1 MGSAERG
8 PLPPP
13 RTISKPA
20 TFEIQSEELTH
31 WRVLWQFWSRGG
43 SPRVSPHSF
52 PPTLEFPEY
61 VVAKGWMLSVD
72 RPVGSIPLGFGAIRP
87 AWVDFA
93 SGSSRRFDSTWGSP
107 RFVPQGSISLVIRP
121 VGFDFT
127 GFWMRFVPHGSIS
140 LVSRPVGSI
149 SLGFGRGSSRRFD
162 FAVESTRRVR
172 SRCPQFANRPVG
184 FDFARVRQAKLFK
197 AFTTI
202 IKPTF
207 SGGVRGRVVR
217 CPCLKACFVLVWH
230 VCPPGV
236 SSHPLQS

>member
-1 MGSAERG
+1 MIVKFRCGVLTIGQDTSATSWRVGGLGGEG
-8 PLPPP
+8 
-13 RTISKPA
+13 TTTISENNIIISKPA

-31 WRVLWQFWSRGG
+31 SRVLWPFWSRGG

-127 GFWMRFVPHGSIS
+127 GFWM
-140 LVSRPVGSI
+140 
-149 SLGFGRGSSRRFD
+149 
-162 FAVESTRRVR
+162 
-172 SRCPQFANRPVG
+172 
-184 FDFARVRQAKLFK
+184 
-197 AFTTI
+197 
-202 IKPTF
+202 
-207 SGGVRGRVVR
+207 
-217 CPCLKACFVLVWH
+217 
-230 VCPPGV
+230 
-236 SSHPLQS
+236 

>member
-1 MGSAERG
+1 M
-8 PLPPP
+8 
-13 RTISKPA
+13 
-20 TFEIQSEELTH
+20 
-31 WRVLWQFWSRGG
+31 
-43 SPRVSPHSF
+43 
-52 PPTLEFPEY
+52 
-61 VVAKGWMLSVD
+61 
-72 RPVGSIPLGFGAIRP
+72 
-87 AWVDFA
+87 
-93 SGSSRRFDSTWGSP
+93 
-107 RFVPQGSISLVIRP
+107 IRP

-149 SLGFGRGSSRRFD
+149 SLGFGRDSSRKFD
-162 FAVESTRRVR
+162 LAVELTRRVR

-217 CPCLKACFVLVWH
+217 CPCLKACFFSVARL
-230 VCPPGV
+230 PPGCEFT
-236 SSHPLQS
+236 SLAILNTTIPLRFFKVREASEVI

>member
-1 MGSAERG
+1 
-8 PLPPP
+8 
-13 RTISKPA
+13 
-20 TFEIQSEELTH
+20 
-31 WRVLWQFWSRGG
+31 
-43 SPRVSPHSF
+43 
-52 PPTLEFPEY
+52 
-61 VVAKGWMLSVD
+61 MLSVD

-149 SLGFGRGSSRRFD
+149 SLGFGRDSSRRFD

-184 FDFARVRQAKLFK
+184 FDFARVRQAKFGK
-197 AFTTI
+197 ARAVGL
-202 IKPTF
+202 
-207 SGGVRGRVVR
+207 GGEGALCEVGAPPSTRGRTGGTR
-217 CPCLKACFVLVWH
+217 GSGL
-230 VCPPGV
+230 GV
-236 SSHPLQS
+236 AGTA

>member
-1 MGSAERG
+1 MS
-8 PLPPP
+8 
-13 RTISKPA
+13 
-20 TFEIQSEELTH
+20 
-31 WRVLWQFWSRGG
+31 
-43 SPRVSPHSF
+43 
-52 PPTLEFPEY
+52 
-61 VVAKGWMLSVD
+61 
-72 RPVGSIPLGFGAIRP
+72 RPVGSISLGFHAIRP

-149 SLGFGRGSSRRFD
+149 SLGFGRDSSRRFD